1 MADQIELENSQTF
14 VDGNGVIN
22 LPTGKL
28 SLHSLRQVL
37 NMLPF
42 EIDFANADDEL
53 VYYSAVDNRVNA
65 RSQKSLGKPFVS
77 LFAEADQ
84 DAVQNMLTDF
94 HNGAASYFEQW
105 FPKNDK
111 TIYAN
116 YYAVRDVDGT
126 FLGTLQFTGD
136 ITRIQGFRGI
146 RTAFNSGKSDK

>member
-1 MADQIELENSQTF
+1 MADQIELENSQTI

-22 LPTGKL
+22 LPTGKI
-28 SLHSLRQVL
+28 SLHALRQVL

-65 RSQKSLGKPFVS
+65 RSPKSLGKPFVS

-94 HNGAASYFEQW
+94 HNGAASHFEQW
-105 FPKNDK
+105 FPKNNK
-111 TIYAN
+111 TI
-116 YYAVRDVDGT
+116 
-126 FLGTLQFTGD
+126 
-136 ITRIQGFRGI
+136 
-146 RTAFNSGKSDK
+146 

>member
-1 MADQIELENSQTF
+1 MADQIELENSQTI
-14 VDGNGVIN
+14 VDGNDVIN
-22 LPTGKL
+22 LPTGKI
-28 SLHSLRQVL
+28 SLHALRQLL

-42 EIDFANADDEL
+42 EIDFA
-53 VYYSAVDNRVNA
+53 
-65 RSQKSLGKPFVS
+65 KPFVS

-94 HNGAASYFEQW
+94 HNGAASHFEQW
-105 FPKNDK
+105 FPKNNK